1 MKRKIL
7 IIPNNVLMY
16 ARVGS
21 KKQINDNLLIL
32 KKDEALEIY
41 QDLKKIFSK
50 EVPLISFERDDIWW
64 HFLNTKITQLK

>member
-50 EVPLISFERDDIWW
+50 EVPLISFERDDI
-64 HFLNTKITQLK
+64 